1 MKCTSELTVKGGSLS
16 YLIKDGEVQVDNC
29 RAAETV
35 FVIPDR
41 IEDLPVTVICK
52 KAFLGNKRLSEL
64 VLPDPLREVG
74 DWAFAH
80 CDGLKKVYLKKNP
93 IIFGKGA
100 FKDCRKLSRIYLKEE
115 QDEKTAGLL
124 AMTPVM
130 LDAEYLLSPMEAG
143 EDIWLSKLDARLLTL
158 LEKPDEEGYLKQV
171 LCGEEDLMASLEYYL
186 IGRRREKAQ
195 LCFLRLLNDFGLKQ
209 ELRQYLFTYLKQNTK
224 GCEYEAAWETVL
236 EEHGQ
241 EKEYYRIF
249 ADAGCISEENFDSL
263 LLDMGENNPEM
274 KAWLLRYREEEMRG
288 EDFFAG
294 LSLD

>member
-143 EDIWLSKLDARLLTL
+143 EDIWLEKLDARLLTL

>member
-236 EEHGQ
+236 KEHGQ

-249 ADAGCISEENFDSL
+249 ADAGCISEDNFDSL
-263 LLDMGENNPEM
+263 LLDMGESNPEM
-274 KAWLLRYREEEMRG
+274 KAWLLRYREEEMWG

>member
-41 IEDLPVTVICK
+41 IEDLPVTVIGK
-52 KAFLGNKRLSEL
+52 KAFLGNKRLSDL

-171 LCGEEDLMASLEYYL
+171 
-186 IGRRREKAQ
+186 
-195 LCFLRLLNDFGLKQ
+195 
-209 ELRQYLFTYLKQNTK
+209 
-224 GCEYEAAWETVL
+224 
-236 EEHGQ
+236 
-241 EKEYYRIF
+241 
-249 ADAGCISEENFDSL
+249 
-263 LLDMGENNPEM
+263 
-274 KAWLLRYREEEMRG
+274 
-288 EDFFAG
+288 
-294 LSLD
+294 

>member
-186 IGRRREKAQ
+186 IVRRREKAQ
-195 LCFLRLLNDFGLKQ
+195 LCFSRLLNDFGLKP

>member
-130 LDAEYLLSPMEAG
+130 LDAEYLLSHMEAG
-143 EDIWLSKLDARLLTL
+143 EEIWLSELDARLLTL

>member
-41 IEDLPVTVICK
+41 IEDLPVTVIGK

-64 VLPDPLREVG
+64 ILPDPLREVG

-80 CDGLKKVYLKKNP
+80 CDGLEKVYLKKNP
-93 IIFGKGA
+93 IIFGKGV
-100 FKDCRKLSRIYLKEE
+100 FKDCRKLSRIYMKEE

-143 EDIWLSKLDARLLTL
+143 EEIWLEKLDARLLTL

-195 LCFLRLLNDFGLKQ
+195 LCFSRLLNDFGLKQ
-209 ELRQYLFTYLKQNTK
+209 ELRQYLFDYLKQNTK

-249 ADAGCISEENFDSL
+249 ADAGCISEDNFDSL

-288 EDFFAG
+288 DDFFAG

>member
-1 MKCTSELTVKGGSLS
+1 MKYTSELTVKGGSLS

>member
-29 RAAETV
+29 RATETV

-41 IEDLPVTVICK
+41 IEDLPVTVIGK

-64 VLPDPLREVG
+64 ILPDPLREVG

-93 IIFGKGA
+93 IIFGKGV
-100 FKDCRKLSRIYLKEE
+100 FKDCRKLSRIYMKEE

-143 EDIWLSKLDARLLTL
+143 EEIWLEKLDARLLTL

-209 ELRQYLFTYLKQNTK
+209 ELRQYLFDYLKQNTK

-236 EEHGQ
+236 KEHGQ

-249 ADAGCISEENFDSL
+249 ADAGCISEDNFDSL
-263 LLDMGENNPEM
+263 LLDMGESNPEM
-274 KAWLLRYREEEMRG
+274 KAWLLRYREEEMWG

>member
-1 MKCTSELTVKGGSLS
+1 MKYTGELTVKGGSLS
-16 YLIKDGEVQVDNC
+16 YLIKGDEVQVDDC
-29 RAAETV
+29 RVTETI

-41 IEDLPVTVICK
+41 IEELPVTAIGK
-52 KAFLGNKRLSEL
+52 KAFLGKKLLSEL
-64 VLPDPLREVG
+64 ILPDHLREVG

-80 CDGLKKVYLKKNP
+80 CDRLEKVYLKKRP
-93 IIFGKGA
+93 IVFGKGV
-100 FKDCRKLSRIYLKEE
+100 FKDCRKLSRIYFKNE
-115 QDEKTAGLL
+115 QNESIAGLL

-143 EDIWLSKLDARLLTL
+143 EKIWLEKLDARLITL

-186 IGRRREKAQ
+186 IGRRGEKAQ
-195 LCFLRLLNDFGLKQ
+195 LCFSRLLNDYGLKQ
-209 ELRQYLFTYLKQNTK
+209 ELGQYLRDYLKQNTK

-241 EKEYYRIF
+241 DKEYYQIF
-249 ADAGCISEENFDSL
+249 ADAGCINEENFDSL

-274 KAWLLRYREEEMRG
+274 KAWLLRYREEKMRE